1 MRAKLLEKEVIFDS
15 ETMDML
21 IFAVTNSF
29 RKFWIV
35 RWNATRTL
43 LSLYRNSENYGVINH
58 QVVTL
63 IDSNGVYIKNLIMRH
78 LHKINGITDKTK
90 EYIVSKCKHD
100 ANFVVRMV
108 CAEEEQKR
116 IGEE

>member
-1 MRAKLLEKEVIFDS
+1 MKHRERTALILDISRCEIATVRAKLLEKEVIFDS

-90 EYIVSKCKHD
+90 EYIFS
-100 ANFVVRMV
+100 
-108 CAEEEQKR
+108 
-116 IGEE
+116 